1 MIIELSEFFI
11 LVIISVYASLD
22 NTCNA
27 MIVYIN
33 NAALD
38 SLVSHSCMVV
48 NQMQ

>member
-22 NTCNA
+22 NNA